1 MKGNNEDTKEGTV
14 EVKIKQLHYESTPNP
29 NIVITLDIEIT
40 NTKKTITINPSMN
53 NSTDKAYDINES
65 VLFTPIS
72 SYDNKITSTLT
83 LNNKKTH
90 TQKARVSEII
100 HSPLSPSTKYP
111 FTLST
116 SFSFPEDKNTFTI
129 DIILTEYHLSQSIS
143 NRLSNLTKLESEES
157 PLGNPRAFC
166 DAFFIASLP
175 KKGAKLLSNSSFLPS
190 SCGHKLCSYLP
201 AYLPDIIAKY
211 PENDKNQ
218 SNFALNALVASLCFP
233 YGIKICFD
241 QNEADKN
248 SAKNFMFT
256 TTNEFGRRNYIYVYN
271 MYYKVDF
278 VEFKSN
284 YDIDPIKDHLLT
296 SRIVALMEDNEKKT
310 KSKSQLEKEIN
321 DNFEITNHL
330 INSNFVYIPMC
341 YCLVSKYPFMNQ
353 MKTCIESIIK
363 MSIDESEMKHF
374 LKHLIY
380 EIPIP
385 IQESKLFFYI
395 PYSTTCLEINGKNN
409 QKLKLPYGT
418 MKKLFDYFSIENII
432 KIFTLI
438 LFRHKILFV
447 SSDND
452 YNILSEI
459 SLCFLNAIYPL
470 KWKYTYI
477 PVLTITMLKFLQSF
491 VPFIMGIEEKMI
503 SIAREYFDEESDVS
517 IVFLKKDKKSYIK
530 KANDYFDIQSHNEEE
545 EIEMPKEIKSSLY
558 NELSEIRKN
567 VKKEQ
572 NLNQDGEFKMDKK
585 IKKIFMKTLCKM
597 FGGYKKYVS
606 VIEHFA
612 YFNNELFLKE
622 KKSYKSFYRELIS
635 TEMFNLFI
643 QKCNKY
649 QYFNKYISIFSNE
662 YKRSTSS
669 LSTNTIKET
678 PKLTKQNSLFAFST
692 ESSSQN
698 STLNA
703 SNSSNKKSVNFIIAP
718 YFIQPLISDINKV
731 NEIIK
736 NYNENNNKSTYF
748 NSKCII
754 MNKIASL
761 ASNEDNLY
769 LRYKIP
775 FALVENANANEERN
789 EKERPIIDE
798 KKTLLENAMRQILTC
813 DSNDTSYNI
822 SSLLSQIDFKDK
834 SILEFFTEILY
845 QSKFK
850 TRNVHILN
858 SKSFDDIS
866 KLVFLA
872 LLNVNKNYLNAKY
885 ITKSLFYYYKSLSHK
900 VKYYLFNHFNKK
912 KPFDVWVDESF
923 WLEWF
928 NEDRAKCADNDN
940 TFTLLCEMS
949 SVMNDLNIEL
959 NFQILCLHEKIGKKY
974 ITDIDLLHCLEVTII
989 KQYNYKIQNEAMI

>member
-1 MKGNNEDTKEGTV
+1 
-14 EVKIKQLHYESTPNP
+14 
-29 NIVITLDIEIT
+29 
-40 NTKKTITINPSMN
+40 
-53 NSTDKAYDINES
+53 
-65 VLFTPIS
+65 
-72 SYDNKITSTLT
+72 
-83 LNNKKTH
+83 
-90 TQKARVSEII
+90 
-100 HSPLSPSTKYP
+100 
-111 FTLST
+111 
-116 SFSFPEDKNTFTI
+116 
-129 DIILTEYHLSQSIS
+129 
-143 NRLSNLTKLESEES
+143 
-157 PLGNPRAFC
+157 
-166 DAFFIASLP
+166 
-175 KKGAKLLSNSSFLPS
+175 
-190 SCGHKLCSYLP
+190 
-201 AYLPDIIAKY
+201 
-211 PENDKNQ
+211 
-218 SNFALNALVASLCFP
+218 
-233 YGIKICFD
+233 
-241 QNEADKN
+241 
-248 SAKNFMFT
+248 
-256 TTNEFGRRNYIYVYN
+256 
-271 MYYKVDF
+271 
-278 VEFKSN
+278 
-284 YDIDPIKDHLLT
+284 
-296 SRIVALMEDNEKKT
+296 
-310 KSKSQLEKEIN
+310 
-321 DNFEITNHL
+321 
-330 INSNFVYIPMC
+330 
-341 YCLVSKYPFMNQ
+341 
-353 MKTCIESIIK
+353 
-363 MSIDESEMKHF
+363 
-374 LKHLIY
+374 
-380 EIPIP
+380 
-385 IQESKLFFYI
+385 
-395 PYSTTCLEINGKNN
+395 
-409 QKLKLPYGT
+409 
-418 MKKLFDYFSIENII
+418 
-432 KIFTLI
+432 
-438 LFRHKILFV
+438 
-447 SSDND
+447 
-452 YNILSEI
+452 
-459 SLCFLNAIYPL
+459 
-470 KWKYTYI
+470 
-477 PVLTITMLKFLQSF
+477 
-491 VPFIMGIEEKMI
+491 MGIEEKMI

-622 KKSYKSFYRELIS
+622 KKSYKSFYSELIS

-662 YKRSTSS
+662 YKHSTSS

-866 KLVFLA
+866 KLVFRQFLPA
-872 LLNVNKNYLNAKY
+872 F
-885 ITKSLFYYYKSLSHK
+885 S
-900 VKYYLFNHFNKK
+900 KK
-912 KPFDVWVDESF
+912 DSIPKDAVFFGAGYGNRTRLCGLGSDRSTDE
-923 WLEWF
+923 LTL
-928 NEDRAKCADNDN
+928 RCGVIIADP
-940 TFTLLCEMS
+940 
-949 SVMNDLNIEL
+949 
-959 NFQILCLHEKIGKKY
+959 G
-974 ITDIDLLHCLEVTII
+974 
-989 KQYNYKIQNEAMI
+989 